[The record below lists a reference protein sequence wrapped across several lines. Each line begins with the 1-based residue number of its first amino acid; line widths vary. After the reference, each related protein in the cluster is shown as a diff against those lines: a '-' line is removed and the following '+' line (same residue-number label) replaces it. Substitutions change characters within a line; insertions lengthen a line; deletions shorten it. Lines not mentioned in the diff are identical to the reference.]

1 MEATDVTTLIREQ
14 GLHWTAADTALSQL
28 AILQKQSRLG
38 AVPHAGALSLA
49 EREAV
54 SRDRGLSASQVAGA
68 TLPTSVDWR
77 NMNRTN
83 YVTPVEDQGDC
94 GSCVAFGT
102 VAAFEANV
110 QIARG
115 NPQPPADLSEADLWF
130 CWGPAHGAGACPGGG
145 WWPDSSFPGCVPGI
159 VDAACF
165 PYTAANQ
172 SCNRCSSAASRLTK
186 ITNWHSVSA
195 VTDMKTWLATHGP
208 VTTCF
213 TVYDDFYNYTSGVY
227 SPVNSPTNQVVGGH
241 CICVVGYN
249 DADSCWIC
257 KNSWGTG
264 WGENGFFQ
272 IAYGACGIDA
282 EMWCIDGIIPLWNF
296 GNISADP
303 KWIGNFTG
311 SGTSEVLF
319 YSPGDQNWWLG
330 TFTGTQMGWALA
342 SNTSGFGNTQNDP
355 TWIGDFAGSGKSEV
369 LFYSPGDQNW
379 WLGTFTGTSLG
390 WTLAG
395 NTKGFGNTQNDPTR
409 IGSFTGSGKAEVL
422 FYSPGDQNWW
432 LGTFTG
438 TSLGWTLAG
447 NTKGFGNTQ
456 NDPTWIGS
464 FTGGSKAD
472 VLFYSPGDQNWW
484 LGTFTGTS
492 LGWTLAGNTKGFGNT
507 QSDPTWIGDFTGSG
521 DLLFYSPG
529 DQNWWLGTFNGTSLS
544 WTLAGNTKGFGN
556 TQSDPTWIGN
566 FTGGSDS
573 EVLFYSPG
581 DSNWWLGRFAGT
593 QLSWILAVTT

>member
-395 NTKGFGNTQNDPTR
+395 NTKGFGNTQ
-409 IGSFTGSGKAEVL
+409 
-422 FYSPGDQNWW
+422 
-432 LGTFTG
+432 
-438 TSLGWTLAG
+438 
-447 NTKGFGNTQ
+447 
-456 NDPTWIGS
+456 
-464 FTGGSKAD
+464 
-472 VLFYSPGDQNWW
+472 
-484 LGTFTGTS
+484 
-492 LGWTLAGNTKGFGNT
+492 
-507 QSDPTWIGDFTGSG
+507 SDPTWIGDFTGSG